1 MIDLI
6 DRAEVLYKFAEI
18 LPEADGLEWYK
29 QAKPEEVKDLVDEL
43 YSIVLNVNRS
53 SAQPVKH
60 GKWVDYGSGV
70 GMYCSE
76 CRHRIRYRNGIRGTT
91 TFSDGEFKFVQYASK
106 NGYYNFCPKCGA
118 DMRGEAD
125 ER

>member
-6 DRAEVLYKFAEI
+6 DRSEVLYKFAEI
-18 LPEADGLEWYK
+18 LPEADSLDWYE
-29 QAKPEEVKDLVDEL
+29 QAKPEEVKDLVDEM
-43 YSIVLNVNRS
+43 YNIVLNMNRID
-53 SAQPVKH
+53 AQPVKH

-76 CRHRIRYRNGIRGTT
+76 CRHRIRYRNGIREAT

-118 DMRGEAD
+118 DMRGDTD